1 MLVKNTSRQSLMLV
15 KAFTLT
21 FLCLLLFTGSQDSTS
36 SAEAALKP
44 INPNA
49 SDSSRQL
56 LAFLSDISGEYL
68 ITGQHDYLES
78 PDEQKN
84 RLGKISGSMP
94 GLHGYELGAIS
105 NQSPTVAA
113 SQRKSVIHSA
123 IQWSRSGG
131 IVVMTYHQPL
141 PGTAPTWK
149 NVQRKISQAEFDA
162 YVTPGTPQYQR
173 LIRDLDQVAASLKTL
188 KNADVPVLWR
198 PYHEMNG
205 GWFWWGEK
213 DNFDALWG
221 IMYDRFVNV
230 HQLDNLLWVWNP
242 NAPNAYSL
250 DYEAFF
256 PGTAKV
262 DILAADIYEHDFK
275 QSYYHELL
283 ALAGGKPIAIGENGG
298 LPSPEVLK
306 NQPKWVYSM
315 TWGSSLT
322 QDNSTTEIRTYMSQ
336 SKTLTLPQLVEKM
349 KQHRESEHKR

>member
-205 GWFWWGEK
+205 GWFWWGRRIILMPYG
-213 DNFDALWG
+213 ALCMIASSTFTSWTIYYGYG
-221 IMYDRFVNV
+221 ILMLRMPI
-230 HQLDNLLWVWNP
+230 LWTTRRSFLVRRRSIYWRPISTSMISSNP
-242 NAPNAYSL
+242 TIRSCLHSQGANRSPSVRMGDSLVPRYS
-250 DYEAFF
+250 
-256 PGTAKV
+256 K
-262 DILAADIYEHDFK
+262 INR
-275 QSYYHELL
+275 
-283 ALAGGKPIAIGENGG
+283 NGYI
-298 LPSPEVLK
+298 P
-306 NQPKWVYSM
+306 
-315 TWGSSLT
+315 
-322 QDNSTTEIRTYMSQ
+322 
-336 SKTLTLPQLVEKM
+336 
-349 KQHRESEHKR
+349 